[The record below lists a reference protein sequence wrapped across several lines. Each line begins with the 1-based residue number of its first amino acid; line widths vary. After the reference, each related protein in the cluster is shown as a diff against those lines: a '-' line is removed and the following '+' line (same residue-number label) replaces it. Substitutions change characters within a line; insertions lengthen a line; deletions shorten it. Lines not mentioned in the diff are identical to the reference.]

1 MRYYISTI
9 GTYPN
14 KEPFALINDSKTRD
28 VIYTG
33 TLSDCMLEL
42 YALNKKVEG
51 VDKHKKK
58 LQELNELYI
67 KKNQDYGD
75 SFGLSIKKYGDVAY
89 FVRAEDK
96 LNRLESLLFGKNKQ
110 QVKDESIQDT
120 LDDLLNYTIMYGM
133 VVGGRIDDIF
143 ANLGNE
149 EKHKIIH
156 EIMLRRYV
164 KLPDKIEVVE
174 RFKDLVIRHNV
185 LSSGKSEPRV
195 DDIYLLGVSILNL
208 MDKV

>member
-1 MRYYISTI
+1 MSRYYISTI

-14 KEPFALINDSKTRD
+14 HEPFAVINDNKLRE
-28 VIYTG
+28 VVATG
-33 TLSDCMLEL
+33 TLADCMIQL
-42 YALNKKVEG
+42 YALRAGE
-51 VDKHKKK
+51 KK
-58 LQELNELYI
+58 LNKPKDKLKELNDLYI
-67 KKNQDYGD
+67 RKNQDYGD

-133 VVGGRIDDIF
+133 ILSEKKHEQFNSLCNEQKHEIVGG
-143 ANLGNE
+143 L
-149 EKHKIIH
+149 IIK
-156 EIMLRRYV
+156 RYV
-164 KLPDKIEVVE
+164 KLPDKIETIE
-174 RFKDLVIRHNV
+174 RFNDLVIRHNALGV
-185 LSSGKSEPRV
+185 SEDV
-195 DDIYLLGVSILNL
+195 EIIQVINLCVSILNL